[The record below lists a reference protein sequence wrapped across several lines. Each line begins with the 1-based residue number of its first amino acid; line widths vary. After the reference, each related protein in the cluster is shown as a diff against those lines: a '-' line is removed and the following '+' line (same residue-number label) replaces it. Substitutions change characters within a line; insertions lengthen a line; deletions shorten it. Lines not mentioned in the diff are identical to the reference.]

1 MNSMKN
7 FFVCVVA
14 FLFAACLFYGC
25 KPKEETSVEENL
37 EIIKSFINEDD
48 FVPLNSES
56 GAVFFADC
64 SSVLI
69 DAMDNSPVYDAMKGQ
84 ISQYVMDLVFIE
96 GERFDSVK
104 CNRSDQAIF
113 NALSKRAKA
122 GESKN
127 ADILKSIENIC
138 NGDREGLIIT
148 DFEAQVN
155 GEWMDCNPYL
165 SEPFKKWL
173 EKGYQIDMLIEPYS
187 EGGDAKKRF
196 YVFFTDTTNDASI
209 NGNLISLVNKYI
221 EDGTCSLVT
230 FNAKNY
236 GIDCNNKENSCSS
249 DISMRKI
256 ELDEQ
261 NHQLYVIDDSWED
274 IKENVMKLDSHDEA
288 IVGEDSVPV
297 PLIDNLKI
305 KDGTTYEIN
314 NIKLVATNISKQY
327 ISKQDSTLEIDNK
340 QEIWNISDAFDIKIT
355 SDKTIEV
362 YLNKKIFEEKHLYSD
377 DEGFSG
383 NLIRLDFEVSE
394 NGYSIKPYD
403 SEVMEWISARKNTRG
418 KNANCVSLSIEN
430 AVTDKSVAPSAPQN
444 KLLYTIFI
452 QTKSY

>member
-1 MNSMKN
+1 MKK
-7 FFVCVVA
+7 FFVCAVA
-14 FLFAACLFYGC
+14 VLFAACLFYGC
-25 KPKEETSVEENL
+25 KTKVETNVEDEENL

-56 GAVFFADC
+56 GAVFYADC

-96 GERFDSVK
+96 GEHFDTVK
-104 CNRSDQAIF
+104 CNRSDQSIF
-113 NALSKRAKA
+113 YALSKRAKE
-122 GESKN
+122 GESRD

-138 NGDREGLIIT
+138 NGDREGMIIT
-148 DFEAQVN
+148 DFEAQVK
-155 GEWMDCNPYL
+155 GEWMDNNQYL

-173 EKGYQIDMLIEPYS
+173 EKGYQIDMLIEPYF
-187 EGGDAKKRF
+187 EGNDLKKRF

-209 NGNLISLVNKYI
+209 NRNLISLVNKYI

-236 GIDCNNKENSCSS
+236 GIDCTGKENSCDS
-249 DISMRKI
+249 DISMRNI
-256 ELDEQ
+256 ELDVP
-261 NHQLYVIDDSWED
+261 NHQLYVIDNSWEE
-274 IKENVMKLDSHDEA
+274 IKESVMKLDSHDEA
-288 IVGEDSVPV
+288 NNVDSVPV

-355 SDKTIEV
+355 NDKTIEV

-377 DEGFSG
+377 DEDFSG